1 MAAAVY
7 TIVVQEKGVNQG
19 LVDSRARLAKKGLTI
34 TGLELVSG
42 HMAVNLL
49 SNVSEALEG
58 LPVTV
63 KYCWLDSTVALHWIR
78 CPGEYKQF
86 VSNRVQK
93 IQAHFDVVWHHVR
106 TSDNPA
112 DVGSRSGEVT
122 NHALWWNGPEW
133 LSDKARWPP
142 DIVTNATQESL
153 AETKAK
159 RDMLAV
165 AVAAT
170 DELDD
175 ILEKFS
181 QWKAIRV
188 TAWIFRFTQ
197 NSRAMKTKRLGGP
210 LTANETKKAELFWV
224 KRVQERATADGR
236 YQEDKLQLNLQ
247 PNRDGLLECRNR
259 VQGHY
264 PIFLPDGQ
272 RYTEKLVAQAH
283 VAVLHGGV
291 GSTMAKV
298 RECHG

>member
-7 TIVVQEKGVNQG
+7 TIVVQEKGVIQG
-19 LVDSRARLAKKGLTI
+19 LVASRARLAKKGLTI
-34 TGLELVSG
+34 PRLELVSG
-42 HMAVNLL
+42 HLAVNLL

-63 KYCWLDSTVALHWIR
+63 KYCWLDSTVALHWIG

-93 IQAHFDVVWHHVR
+93 IQANPDVVWHHVR

-122 NHALWWNGPEW
+122 NHALWWNEPEW
-133 LSDKARWPP
+133 LSDKACWPP

-175 ILEKFS
+175 VLEKFS

-197 NSRAMKTKRLGGP
+197 NSRAMKTRRLGD
-210 LTANETKKAELFWV
+210 
-224 KRVQERATADGR
+224 R
-236 YQEDKLQLNLQ
+236 
-247 PNRDGLLECRNR
+247 
-259 VQGHY
+259 
-264 PIFLPDGQ
+264 
-272 RYTEKLVAQAH
+272 
-283 VAVLHGGV
+283 
-291 GSTMAKV
+291 
-298 RECHG
+298 